1 MLCFKHRIKETL
13 KMDTVYLD
21 NAATSF
27 PKPAGM
33 SARMKDYMDNI
44 GATINRSVYASAADA
59 GLVALSL
66 RERAKRFFN
75 FNEKATHVIITP
87 GATAGLNF
95 IIKGLLRAGEHCI
108 VSSME
113 HNAVMRPLMQLGGVE
128 FSRIPCDGEGRII
141 PNTLEPLIR
150 PNTRLVIMAHGSN
163 VCGTVQDAEAVGK
176 VCKRHNIPFALDAAQ
191 TAGHYPVNMKEL
203 GLSAL
208 CVPGHKGLLGPQGIG
223 ALMLDEEFAKR
234 VEPLISGGT
243 GSASDSELL
252 PPYMPDRF
260 ESGTLNIP
268 GIFGLNAALG
278 FILDKGVQAFRAHE
292 EKLTKRFIDGLE
304 GLPLRLAGTKEI
316 NKRVGVI
323 SIDFTGHDNAEVAYE
338 LDKRGIMTRCGLHCA
353 PSAHKTLG
361 TFPQGTV
368 RFSIGYANAEC
379 DVDAAIS
386 AIKEILR

>member
-1 MLCFKHRIKETL
+1 MS
-13 KMDTVYLD
+13 VYLD
-21 NAATSF
+21 NGATSF
-27 PKPAGM
+27 PKAPGVGEAM
-33 SARMKDYMDNI
+33 LDYVNNI
-44 GATINRSVYASAADA
+44 GANVNRSTYEASSEAEMV
-59 GLVALSL
+59 LIEC
-66 RERAKRFFN
+66 RERLCTLFGT
-75 FNEKATHVIITP
+75 EDITHAVFTP
-87 GATAGLNF
+87 GMTAGLNMLL
-95 IIKGLLRAGEHCI
+95 KGFLSPGDHVI
-108 VSSME
+108 VSSLE
-113 HNAVMRPLMQLGGVE
+113 HNAMMRPIRQLEAQGVE
-128 FSRIPCDGEGRII
+128 FSRIPADSRGITDPKDI
-141 PNTLEPLIR
+141 LPLIR
-150 PNTRLVIMAHGSN
+150 PNTRLVAIMHASN
-163 VCGTVQDAEAVGK
+163 VCGTLLPVKEISDICRERGLPV
-176 VCKRHNIPFALDAAQ
+176 ILDAAQ

-278 FILDKGVQAFRAHE
+278 FILDKGVQVFRAHE
-292 EKLTKRFIDGLE
+292 EKLTERFIDGLE
-304 GLPLRLAGTKEI
+304 GLPLRLAGTKDI
-316 NKRVGVI
+316 SRRVGVI
-323 SIDFTGHDNAEVAYE
+323 SIDFTGRDNAEVAYE

>member
-1 MLCFKHRIKETL
+1 MSI
-13 KMDTVYLD
+13 YLD
-21 NAATSF
+21 NGATSF
-27 PKPAGM
+27 PKAPGVGEAM
-33 SARMKDYMDNI
+33 LDYVNNI
-44 GATINRSVYASAADA
+44 GANVNRSTYEASSEAEMV
-59 GLVALSL
+59 LIEC
-66 RERAKRFFN
+66 RERLCTLFGT
-75 FNEKATHVIITP
+75 EDITHAVFTP
-87 GATAGLNF
+87 GMTAGLNMLL
-95 IIKGLLRAGEHCI
+95 KGFLSPGDHVI
-108 VSSME
+108 VSSLE
-113 HNAVMRPLMQLGGVE
+113 HNAMMRPIRQLEAQGVE
-128 FSRIPCDGEGRII
+128 FSRIPADSRGII
-141 PNTLEPLIR
+141 DPKDILPLIR
-150 PNTRLVIMAHGSN
+150 PNTRLVAIMHASN
-163 VCGTVQDAEAVGK
+163 VCGTLLPVKEISDICRERGLPV
-176 VCKRHNIPFALDAAQ
+176 ILDAAQ

-268 GIFGLNAALG
+268 GIFGLNAALR
-278 FILDKGVQAFRAHE
+278 FILEKGVQAFRAHE
-292 EKLTKRFIDGLE
+292 EKLTKRFTDGLE

-316 NKRVGVI
+316 SKRVGVI
-323 SIDFTGHDNAEVAYE
+323 SIDFTGRDNAEVAYE

>member
-1 MLCFKHRIKETL
+1 MSI
-13 KMDTVYLD
+13 YLD
-21 NAATSF
+21 NGATSF
-27 PKPAGM
+27 PKAPGVGEAM
-33 SARMKDYMDNI
+33 LDYVNNI
-44 GATINRSVYASAADA
+44 GANVNRSTYEASSEAEMV
-59 GLVALSL
+59 LIEC
-66 RERAKRFFN
+66 RERLCTLFGT
-75 FNEKATHVIITP
+75 EDITHAVFTP
-87 GATAGLNF
+87 GMTAGLNMLL
-95 IIKGLLRAGEHCI
+95 KGFLSPGDHVI
-108 VSSME
+108 VSSLE
-113 HNAVMRPLMQLGGVE
+113 HNAMMRPLRQLEAQGVE
-128 FSRIPCDGEGRII
+128 FSRIPADSRGITDPKDI
-141 PNTLEPLIR
+141 LPLIR
-150 PNTRLVIMAHGSN
+150 PNTRLVAIMHASN
-163 VCGTVQDAEAVGK
+163 VCGTLLPVKEISDICRERGLPV
-176 VCKRHNIPFALDAAQ
+176 ILDAAQ

-278 FILDKGVQAFRAHE
+278 FILDKGVQALRAHE
-292 EKLTKRFIDGLE
+292 EKLTKRFTDGLE

-323 SIDFTGHDNAEVAYE
+323 SIDFTGRDNAEVAYE

-368 RFSIGYANAEC
+368 RFSIGYANTEG
-379 DVDAAIS
+379 DIDRTLS
-386 AIKEILR
+386 TIKEIIL

>member
-1 MLCFKHRIKETL
+1 MSI
-13 KMDTVYLD
+13 YLD
-21 NAATSF
+21 NGATSF
-27 PKPAGM
+27 PKAPGVGEAM
-33 SARMKDYMDNI
+33 LDYVNNI
-44 GATINRSVYASAADA
+44 GANVNRSTYEASSEAEMV
-59 GLVALSL
+59 LIEC
-66 RERAKRFFN
+66 RERLCTLFGT
-75 FNEKATHVIITP
+75 EDITHAVFTP
-87 GATAGLNF
+87 GMTAGLNMLL
-95 IIKGLLRAGEHCI
+95 KGFLSPGDHVI
-108 VSSME
+108 VSSLE
-113 HNAVMRPLMQLGGVE
+113 HNAMMRPIRQLEAQGVE
-128 FSRIPCDGEGRII
+128 FSRIPADSRGITDPKDI
-141 PNTLEPLIR
+141 LPLIR
-150 PNTRLVIMAHGSN
+150 PNTRLVAIMHASN
-163 VCGTVQDAEAVGK
+163 VCGTLLPVKEISDICRERGLPV
-176 VCKRHNIPFALDAAQ
+176 ILDAAQ

-260 ESGTLNIP
+260 ESSTLNIP
-268 GIFGLNAALG
+268 GIFGLNAALR
-278 FILDKGVQAFRAHE
+278 FILEKGVQAFRAHE
-292 EKLTKRFIDGLE
+292 EKLTKRFTDGLE

-316 NKRVGVI
+316 SKRVGVI
-323 SIDFTGHDNAEVAYE
+323 SIDFTGRDNAEVAYE

>member
-1 MLCFKHRIKETL
+1 MS
-13 KMDTVYLD
+13 VYLD
-21 NAATSF
+21 NGATSF
-27 PKPAGM
+27 PKAPGVGEAM
-33 SARMKDYMDNI
+33 LDYVNNI
-44 GATINRSVYASAADA
+44 GANVNRSTYEAASEAE
-59 GLVALSL
+59 LVLMEC
-66 RERAKRFFN
+66 RERLCALFGT
-75 FNEKATHVIITP
+75 EDITHAVFTP
-87 GATAGLNF
+87 GMTAGLNMLL
-95 IIKGLLRAGEHCI
+95 KGFLRPGDHVI
-108 VSSME
+108 VSSLE
-113 HNAVMRPLMQLGGVE
+113 HNAMMRPIRQLEGRGVE
-128 FSRIPCDGEGRII
+128 FSRIPADSCGITDPDE
-141 PNTLEPLIR
+141 LLPLIR
-150 PNTRLVIMAHGSN
+150 PNTRLVAIMHASN
-163 VCGTVQDAEAVGK
+163 VCGTLLPVKEISDICRERGLPV
-176 VCKRHNIPFALDAAQ
+176 ILDAAQ

-223 ALMLDEEFAKR
+223 VLMLDEEFAKR

-268 GIFGLNAALG
+268 GIFGLNAALR
-278 FILDKGVQAFRAHE
+278 FILEKGVDTLRAHE
-292 EKLTKRFIDGLE
+292 EGLTRRFIDGLE
-304 GLPLRLAGTKEI
+304 GLPLRLAGTKDI
-316 NKRVGVI
+316 GRRVGVI
-323 SIDFTGHDNAEVAYE
+323 SIDFTGRDNAEVAYE
-338 LDKRGIMTRCGLHCA
+338 LEKRGIMTRCGLHCA

>member
-1 MLCFKHRIKETL
+1 MSI
-13 KMDTVYLD
+13 YLD
-21 NAATSF
+21 NGATSF
-27 PKPAGM
+27 PKAPGVGEAM
-33 SARMKDYMDNI
+33 LDYVNNI
-44 GATINRSVYASAADA
+44 GANVNRSTYEASSEAEMV
-59 GLVALSL
+59 LIEC
-66 RERAKRFFN
+66 REQLCTLFGT
-75 FNEKATHVIITP
+75 EDITHAVFTP
-87 GATAGLNF
+87 GMTAGLNMLL
-95 IIKGLLRAGEHCI
+95 KGFLSPGDHVI
-108 VSSME
+108 VSSLE
-113 HNAVMRPLMQLGGVE
+113 HNAMMRPIRQLEAQGVE
-128 FSRIPCDGEGRII
+128 FSRIPADSRGITDPKDI
-141 PNTLEPLIR
+141 LPLIR
-150 PNTRLVIMAHGSN
+150 PNTRLVAIMHASN
-163 VCGTVQDAEAVGK
+163 VCGTLLPVKEISDICRERGLPV
-176 VCKRHNIPFALDAAQ
+176 ILDAAQ

-268 GIFGLNAALG
+268 GIFGLNAALR
-278 FILDKGVQAFRAHE
+278 FILEKGVQAFRAHE
-292 EKLTKRFIDGLE
+292 EKLTKRFTDGLE

-316 NKRVGVI
+316 SKRVGVI
-323 SIDFTGHDNAEVAYE
+323 SIDFTGRDNAEVAYE

>member
-113 HNAVMRPLMQLGGVE
+113 HNAVMRPLMQLDGVE

-150 PNTRLVIMAHGSN
+150 PNTRLVIMAHG
-163 VCGTVQDAEAVGK
+163 V
-176 VCKRHNIPFALDAAQ
+176 
-191 TAGHYPVNMKEL
+191 
-203 GLSAL
+203 
-208 CVPGHKGLLGPQGIG
+208 
-223 ALMLDEEFAKR
+223 KR
-234 VEPLISGGT
+234 VRHG
-243 GSASDSELL
+243 
-252 PPYMPDRF
+252 
-260 ESGTLNIP
+260 
-268 GIFGLNAALG
+268 
-278 FILDKGVQAFRAHE
+278 
-292 EKLTKRFIDGLE
+292 
-304 GLPLRLAGTKEI
+304 AG
-316 NKRVGVI
+316 R
-323 SIDFTGHDNAEVAYE
+323 
-338 LDKRGIMTRCGLHCA
+338 
-353 PSAHKTLG
+353 
-361 TFPQGTV
+361 
-368 RFSIGYANAEC
+368 
-379 DVDAAIS
+379 
-386 AIKEILR
+386 

>member
-1 MLCFKHRIKETL
+1 MS
-13 KMDTVYLD
+13 VYLD
-21 NAATSF
+21 NGATSF
-27 PKPAGM
+27 PKAPGVGEAM
-33 SARMKDYMDNI
+33 LDYVNNI
-44 GATINRSVYASAADA
+44 GANVNRSTYEASSEAEMV
-59 GLVALSL
+59 LIEC
-66 RERAKRFFN
+66 RERLCTLFGT
-75 FNEKATHVIITP
+75 EDITHAVFTP
-87 GATAGLNF
+87 GMTAGLNMLL
-95 IIKGLLRAGEHCI
+95 KGFLSPGDHVI
-108 VSSME
+108 VSSLE
-113 HNAVMRPLMQLGGVE
+113 HNAMMRPIRQLEAQGVE
-128 FSRIPCDGEGRII
+128 FSRIPADSRGITDPKDI
-141 PNTLEPLIR
+141 LPLIR
-150 PNTRLVIMAHGSN
+150 PNTRLVAIMHASN
-163 VCGTVQDAEAVGK
+163 VCGTLLPVKEISDICRERGLPV
-176 VCKRHNIPFALDAAQ
+176 ILDAAQ

-223 ALMLDEEFAKR
+223 ALMLDKEFAKR

-268 GIFGLNAALG
+268 GIFGLNAALR
-278 FILDKGVQAFRAHE
+278 FILEKGVDTLRAHE
-292 EKLTKRFIDGLE
+292 EGLTRRFIDGLE
-304 GLPLRLAGTKEI
+304 GLPLRLAGTKDI
-316 NKRVGVI
+316 GRRVGVI
-323 SIDFTGHDNAEVAYE
+323 SIDFTGRDNAEVAYE

>member
-1 MLCFKHRIKETL
+1 MS
-13 KMDTVYLD
+13 VYLD
-21 NAATSF
+21 NGATSF
-27 PKPAGM
+27 PKAPGVGEAM
-33 SARMKDYMDNI
+33 LDYVNNI
-44 GATINRSVYASAADA
+44 GANVNRSTYEASSEAEMV
-59 GLVALSL
+59 LIEC
-66 RERAKRFFN
+66 RERLCTLFGT
-75 FNEKATHVIITP
+75 EDITHAVFTP
-87 GATAGLNF
+87 GMTAGLNMLL
-95 IIKGLLRAGEHCI
+95 KGFLSPGDHVI
-108 VSSME
+108 VSSLE
-113 HNAVMRPLMQLGGVE
+113 HNAMMRPLRQLEAQGVE
-128 FSRIPCDGEGRII
+128 FSRIPADSRGITDPKDI
-141 PNTLEPLIR
+141 LPLIR
-150 PNTRLVIMAHGSN
+150 PNTRLVAIMHASN
-163 VCGTVQDAEAVGK
+163 VCGTLLPVKEISDICRERGLPV
-176 VCKRHNIPFALDAAQ
+176 ILDAAQ

-243 GSASDSELL
+243 GSASDSDLL

-278 FILDKGVQAFRAHE
+278 FILEKGVDTLRAHE
-292 EKLTKRFIDGLE
+292 EGLTRRFIDGLE

-323 SIDFTGHDNAEVAYE
+323 SIDFTGRDNAEVAYE

>member
-1 MLCFKHRIKETL
+1 MSI
-13 KMDTVYLD
+13 YLD
-21 NAATSF
+21 NGATSF
-27 PKPAGM
+27 PKAPGVGEAM
-33 SARMKDYMDNI
+33 LDYVNNI
-44 GATINRSVYASAADA
+44 GANVNRSTYEASSEAEMV
-59 GLVALSL
+59 LIEC
-66 RERAKRFFN
+66 RERLCTLFGT
-75 FNEKATHVIITP
+75 EDITHAVFTP
-87 GATAGLNF
+87 GMTAGLNMLL
-95 IIKGLLRAGEHCI
+95 KGFLSPGDHVI
-108 VSSME
+108 VSSLE
-113 HNAVMRPLMQLGGVE
+113 HNAMMRPIRQLEAQGVE
-128 FSRIPCDGEGRII
+128 FSRIPADSCGITDPKDI
-141 PNTLEPLIR
+141 LPLIR
-150 PNTRLVIMAHGSN
+150 PNTRLVAIMHASN
-163 VCGTVQDAEAVGK
+163 VCGTLLPVKEISDICRERGLPV
-176 VCKRHNIPFALDAAQ
+176 ILDAAQ
-191 TAGHYPVNMKEL
+191 TAGHYPVNM

-268 GIFGLNAALG
+268 GIFGLNAALR
-278 FILDKGVQAFRAHE
+278 FILEKGVDTLRAHE
-292 EKLTKRFIDGLE
+292 EKLTERFIDGLE

-316 NKRVGVI
+316 SKRVGVI
-323 SIDFTGHDNAEVAYE
+323 SIDFTGRDNAEVAYE